1 MGVDDDG
8 VVMFRYGYGS
18 AYGNHGS
25 ASMDDDLTMMMNDGY
40 GYDGGYGGGE
50 NEGQDAAMGGNGE
63 AVQWTCCNDSQTLFI
78 LLYIAYIGIA
88 ILTWNS
94 LLAKPIR
101 LIAVFVHEF
110 CHAIACW
117 LSCGSVKKIE
127 VHENEGGVTT
137 FVGGCRSLI
146 IPAGYIGCSL
156 WSMFFVVLSGGRTTA
171 TIGCALFTMM
181 LIGTL
186 CYNPNRVLM
195 YLALAYT
202 VLNISVILIDYYVY
216 SPILQF
222 LVLYYG
228 VTIGIYSI
236 ADIYEDTVEREHKG
250 SDAYACS
257 TEVWP
262 CCYSQCIGWTWAILA
277 VVFQIFGIS
286 IALVAMSEECQDLT
300 WATCFDWSLEEGSE
314 FEGLDFEGWWHQA
327 TIQFQWG
334 EGA

>member
-1 MGVDDDG
+1 MGVNDDG
-8 VVMFRYGYGS
+8 VIMFHYGYGS
-18 AYGNHGS
+18 GYYNNNN
-25 ASMDDDLTMMMNDGY
+25 DDMMNGN
-40 GYDGGYGGGE
+40 GGGE
-50 NEGQDAAMGGNGE
+50 HEDAAE
-63 AVQWTCCNDSQTLFI
+63 WTCCNDSQTLFI
-78 LLYIAYIGIA
+78 LLYIAFIGIA
-88 ILTWNS
+88 MITWNT

-117 LSCGSVKKIE
+117 LSCGSVRKIE

-137 FVGGCRSLI
+137 FVGGCRSFI

-156 WSMFFVVLSGGRTTA
+156 WSMIFVIMSGGRVTA
-171 TIGCALFTMM
+171 TIGCAFFTMM

-202 VLNISVILIDYYVY
+202 VLNISVVLIDYYLY

-222 LVLYYG
+222 LILYYG
-228 VTIGIYSI
+228 VTIGLYSV

-257 TEVWP
+257 REVWP
-262 CCYSQCIGWTWAILA
+262 CCYSRCIGWTWAILA
-277 VVFQIFGIS
+277 IVFQLIGIS

-300 WATCFDWSLEEGSE
+300 WATCFDWSLDES
-314 FEGLDFEGWWHQA
+314 FDFTDMDFEGWWHQA
-327 TIQFQWG
+327 TIQFQWNQ
-334 EGA
+334 AT